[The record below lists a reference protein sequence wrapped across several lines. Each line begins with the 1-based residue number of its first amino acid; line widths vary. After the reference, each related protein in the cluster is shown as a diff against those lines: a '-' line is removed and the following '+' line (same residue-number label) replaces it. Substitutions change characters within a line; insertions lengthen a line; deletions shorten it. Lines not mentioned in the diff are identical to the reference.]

1 MDFAQPI
8 GDLDKLHFNQIQ
20 YIYKKDLT
28 SCFVRSFFVYI
39 FLLKKLQGPLTSVLK
54 WEGNKIVWAGGITV
68 KKEFAVIGLGRFGGS
83 ICRALAEQGMEVLAI
98 DNSEDRVNEFATI
111 ASHAVVGD
119 STDETVLKSLGLR
132 NFDHVIVAIG
142 DDIKS
147 SILTTL
153 ILIELGVNKITVK
166 AQDDYHE
173 KVLRKI
179 GANHVVHPERDMGRR
194 IAHNIIS
201 NNVLDY
207 LELSDEHSIVEI
219 VASEKLNGNSIIDLD
234 IRAKYGINIV
244 AIKRGNDIIVSPQ
257 ANEVIKEEDIL
268 IVIGADIDIS
278 RFEKKVML

>member
-1 MDFAQPI
+1 M
-8 GDLDKLHFNQIQ
+8 
-20 YIYKKDLT
+20 
-28 SCFVRSFFVYI
+28 
-39 FLLKKLQGPLTSVLK
+39 
-54 WEGNKIVWAGGITV
+54 

-83 ICRALAEQGMEVLAI
+83 ICRALAEQGMEVMAI
-98 DNSEDRVNEFATI
+98 DNNEDKVNEFSMI

-119 STDETVLKSLGLR
+119 STDESMLKSLGIR

-142 DDIKS
+142 DDIQA

-153 ILIELGVNKITVK
+153 ILKELGVNNITVK
-166 AQDDYHE
+166 AQNDYHE

-179 GANHVVHPERDMGRR
+179 GADQVVHPERDMGKR
-194 IAHNIIS
+194 IAHNIVS

-219 VASEKLNGNSIIDLD
+219 VASDKLGGNTIIGLD

-257 ANEVIKEEDIL
+257 ANEKIFEDDIL
-268 IVIGADIDIS
+268 IVIGADSDIS
-278 RFEKKVML
+278 RFEKKVMI